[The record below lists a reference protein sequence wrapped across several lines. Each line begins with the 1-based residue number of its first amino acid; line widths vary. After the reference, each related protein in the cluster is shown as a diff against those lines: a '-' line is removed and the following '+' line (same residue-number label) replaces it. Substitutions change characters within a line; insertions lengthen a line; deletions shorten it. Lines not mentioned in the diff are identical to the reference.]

1 MTDGLDDTPPDVVC
15 RRMIRAANHATLATT
30 ATTGKGGE
38 GGPRPYASLV
48 LVACDRQ
55 GRPLLLIS
63 DLAEHTRNIR
73 ADARVSLLYDETGG
87 LDDPL
92 TGSRLTLQGEAGQV
106 GEPRLMEIYLG
117 RHPAAKT
124 YASFKDFHLFRVRP
138 LRAHLVAGFGRIHW
152 VEAADLVTLDPVQP
166 FGL

>member
-1 MTDGLDDTPPDVVC
+1 MTGAADDAPPEIVC
-15 RRMIRAANHATLATT
+15 RRLIRAAGRATLATT
-30 ATTGKGGE
+30 ATTGKGGQ

-48 LVACDRQ
+48 LVACDGQ

-73 ADARVSLLYDETGG
+73 ADARVSLLYDATGG

-92 TGSRLTLQGEAGQV
+92 SGPRLTLQGEAEPA
-106 GEPRLMEIYLG
+106 GEPRLMEIYLA

-124 YASFKDFHLFRVRP
+124 YADFKDFHLFRVRP

-152 VEAADLVTLDPVQP
+152 VEASDLLET
-166 FGL
+166 G